1 MNEFLKY
8 PTQPF
13 EVKPESDIRDI
24 LYRMAKT
31 GFQGRNLGRALW
43 VWEEMLKTETIILL
57 GLAGALVPAGMRKII
72 AWLISN
78 RYIDCLVATGAN
90 LFHDLHETR
99 GRCHY
104 QGTPHIHDLILR
116 QHRIDRIYDIFARE
130 EEFVED
136 DYWIIDVALNFE
148 DRVYTTREFLY
159 WLGRALEGYAEDGI
173 LTAAARAGVP
183 IYCPALADSSIGIAL
198 AEMGKKK
205 GKRMRFDII
214 EDVTEISMLVS
225 SFPQSGVI
233 YLGGG
238 VPKNFIQQ
246 AVVAAPYLGYSASG
260 HRYAIQLT
268 QDAPHWGGL
277 SGCTFEEAQSWGKIA
292 ETSERVMV
300 HVDATIGLPILV
312 SALAQA
318 KLKRPHIPI
327 FGIDKPSLRSESA

>member
-13 EVKPESDIRDI
+13 EVKPGSDIRDI
-24 LYRMAKT
+24 LYRMART
-31 GFQGRNLGRALW
+31 GFQGRNLGQALQ
-43 VWEEMLKTETIILL
+43 VWEEMLKTETVIFL

-99 GRCHY
+99 GHHHY
-104 QGTPHIHDLILR
+104 QGTPNIDDLVLR
-116 QHRIDRIYDIFARE
+116 QHRIDRIYDTYARE
-130 EEFVED
+130 EEFIED
-136 DYWIIDVALNFE
+136 DRWIDEVALSLE
-148 DRVYTTREFLY
+148 DRLYTTREFLY
-159 WLGRALEGYAEDGI
+159 WLGRALEEYPEDGI
-173 LTAAARAGVP
+173 LTSAARAGVP
-183 IYCPALADSSIGIAL
+183 IYCPALADSSIGITL
-198 AEMGKKK
+198 AELEKKK

-214 EDVTEISMLVS
+214 EDVAETAMLVAS
-225 SFPQSGVI
+225 LPQSGVI

-238 VPKNFIQQ
+238 TPKNFIQQ
-246 AVVAAPYLGYSASG
+246 AAVTAPYLGYSTSG

-268 QDAPHWGGL
+268 QDIPQWGGL

-292 ETSERVMV
+292 ETSEKVMV

-312 SALAQA
+312 SGLAQA
-318 KLKRPHIPI
+318 GPKRPHIPNLQL
-327 FGIDKPSLRSESA
+327 DRPSLRA